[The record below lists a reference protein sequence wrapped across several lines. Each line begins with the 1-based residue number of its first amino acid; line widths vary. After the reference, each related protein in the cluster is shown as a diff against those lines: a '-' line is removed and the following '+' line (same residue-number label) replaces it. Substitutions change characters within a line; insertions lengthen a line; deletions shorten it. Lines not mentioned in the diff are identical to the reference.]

1 MELHHRL
8 CSAWN
13 AIEPDT
19 DEWGNGD
26 IDDPDVELDRLQREC
41 L

>member
-1 MELHHRL
+1 MELHHGMCPIRDPL
-8 CSAWN
+8 K
-13 AIEPDT
+13 PDT